1 MRIFAILALVLGFQ
15 WAQAQSINVKD
26 IPSDS
31 DSDTTISVK
40 KGKNAD
46 RQYEITTGE
55 DDIEG
60 EEANLIKEAR
70 ANWKKACADWKK
82 ETKELNKDNQ
92 VLSLNCGKMVC
103 STENME
109 STCHSKGKYKLK
121 VQVK

>member
-1 MRIFAILALVLGFQ
+1 MRILSVLVLILGFQ
-15 WAQAQSINVKD
+15 VAQAQSINVKD

-46 RQYEITTGE
+46 RQFEITTGE

-109 STCHSKGKYKLK
+109 STCQSKGKYKLK

>member
-1 MRIFAILALVLGFQ
+1 MRILSVLVLILGFQ
-15 WAQAQSINVKD
+15 VAQAQSINVKD
-26 IPSDS
+26 IPSDG

-46 RQYEITTGE
+46 RQFEITSGE

-92 VLSLNCGKMVC
+92 VLALNCGKMVC
-103 STENME
+103 STDNME
-109 STCHSKGKYKLK
+109 STCRSKGKYKLR